1 MGAPCSQ
8 CTQDWPLASPETSH
22 SQCQVT
28 PLGTAVPLAHS
39 TSRRCHVEAAQRPCP
54 PVCVTVKST
63 RLGKKSHYFAGPE
76 IPHVAS
82 MQGNNEV
89 LCEPLSRAALFFSR
103 QARSYSRCAGAS
115 RSVPQCRCCLVRA
128 GRLRR
133 IHSRPPCPAPLP
145 RRNSE
150 TVLRKVII
158 CANSGLLASRVLSRT
173 ALAHLILTR
182 EAGLAIVRSGLVAVG
197 AALRELQIT
206 TARGGR
212 IYTRT
217 VEQAVSHFGA
227 CTLPG
232 EGNVRRTGSGGGRYM
247 RRVYRGHQKAW
258 KRWSGICA
266 HLHRHR

>member
-103 QARSYSRCAGAS
+103 QARSYSRCAERPEVCLSAGAAWCA
-115 RSVPQCRCCLVRA
+115 PA
-128 GRLRR
+128 GCGEFTRDPR
-133 IHSRPPCPAPLP
+133 APLP
-145 RRNSE
+145 CHEEIQKLCSGRLLSVQTVVSLRRE
-150 TVLRKVII
+150 
-158 CANSGLLASRVLSRT
+158 CFRVQLS
-173 ALAHLILTR
+173 LT
-182 EAGLAIVRSGLVAVG
+182 S
-197 AALRELQIT
+197 
-206 TARGGR
+206 
-212 IYTRT
+212 
-217 VEQAVSHFGA
+217 S
-227 CTLPG
+227 
-232 EGNVRRTGSGGGRYM
+232 
-247 RRVYRGHQKAW
+247 
-258 KRWSGICA
+258 
-266 HLHRHR
+266 